1 MSVVLI
7 LGSQRQE
14 DPKGLLA
21 SQYSY
26 LPSTRFSEKF
36 SFKKEVRRHG
46 MLTSD
51 CYMNR
56 TQVHPCHPPP
66 RHTDF
71 SQRSEIFHPKQG
83 MQQPSARRPE
93 KVPEVA
99 TRAESLWFPQFLK
112 SVSLA
117 LSTLWATVRYSSS
130 WCSAVI
136 CFRHRPHL
144 IPLLGLELI
153 GQKRNKQWNR
163 PGSYFC
169 FLCFP

>member
-7 LGSQRQE
+7 LVSQRQE
-14 DPKGLLA
+14 DPKGSLA

-36 SFKKEVRRHG
+36 SFEKEVRRHG

-71 SQRSEIFHPKQG
+71 SQRSEIFHSKQG
-83 MQQPSARRPE
+83 MQQPLARRPE

-99 TRAESLWFPQFLK
+99 TRAENL
-112 SVSLA
+112 
-117 LSTLWATVRYSSS
+117 
-130 WCSAVI
+130 
-136 CFRHRPHL
+136 
-144 IPLLGLELI
+144 
-153 GQKRNKQWNR
+153 
-163 PGSYFC
+163 
-169 FLCFP
+169 